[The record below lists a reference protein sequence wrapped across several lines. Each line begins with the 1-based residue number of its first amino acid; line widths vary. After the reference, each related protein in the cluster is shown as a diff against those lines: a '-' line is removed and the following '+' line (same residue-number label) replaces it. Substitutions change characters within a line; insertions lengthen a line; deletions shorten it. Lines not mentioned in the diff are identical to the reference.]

1 MPEKQAIK
9 STDPFEEINKRLD
22 AIEKKLEKK
31 DKKKKDKK
39 EKKTVDKVTDSL
51 SDATEE
57 AFKDTGTIL
66 AALTDSFVEAVNESA
81 DALSTL
87 SEDTDTERLGRIPGA
102 MVSVFRKGIDIQK
115 KALEKFEESCEKNKD

>member
-1 MPEKQAIK
+1 MPEKQ
-9 STDPFEEINKRLD
+9 STNSKDPFEEINKRLD
-22 AIEKKLEKK
+22 AIEKKLEKR
-31 DKKKKDKK
+31 DKKKEKK

-51 SDATEE
+51 SDATEKTLKE
-57 AFKDTGTIL
+57 TGTIL

-102 MVSVFRKGIDIQK
+102 MVSVFRKGVEIQK